1 MRERWARR
9 DRNKD
14 KEKDKERERKRG
26 LERGEDKKKNEIII
40 KRFIFFPGRPAITGF
55 FPLLSP
61 DLSTNIS
68 LSVRRGARAREQQGP
83 SSSPRHFPPS
93 FFFQHFIRF
102 HCRKCLCTQEGNF
115 RDSSDHK

>member
-55 FPLLSP
+55 FLS
-61 DLSTNIS
+61 
-68 LSVRRGARAREQQGP
+68 
-83 SSSPRHFPPS
+83 FPPI
-93 FFFQHFIRF
+93 FQQTF
-102 HCRKCLCTQEGNF
+102 H
-115 RDSSDHK
+115 